1 MVIYFGEEVE
11 HAPETILVYNAEAA
25 TPLPG
30 HENALFYHAA
40 PPYGSP
46 GS

>member
-11 HAPETILVYNAEAA
+11 YALKQYFGYNAEAA
-25 TPLPG
+25 T
-30 HENALFYHAA
+30 LFRDMKRTVFIHAA